1 MSINLTLTDKDTGL
15 DIDLWQTP
23 TFITW
28 MCLSYNLETK
38 EPDGGHDGVR
48 RRYEEWVKSHTTG
61 KWDSSEDLEYMTERI
76 NDHLS
81 TIKNVKNPEFSF
93 I

>member
-1 MSINLTLTDKDTGL
+1 MSMNLTLTDKDTGL

-81 TIKNVKNPEFSF
+81 TIQKVKNPEFSF